1 MIHEVLCTPEPM
13 VCNLPNLMSLDRFAS
28 QTMPETDSF
37 QLVKLVAFR
46 QKLGSV
52 CINGN
57 TNEIE
62 RTLRMN
68 DECNMIFSTSGV
80 DRAWCVL
87 LGGLSGN
94 GRALSPGG
102 TRSRPLPTRA
112 IGSRGANRNPEN
124 KERSAP

>member
-1 MIHEVLCTPEPM
+1 
-13 VCNLPNLMSLDRFAS
+13 
-28 QTMPETDSF
+28 MPETDSF

-68 DECNMIFSTSGV
+68 DECNMIFSTSGT
-80 DRAWCVL
+80 DRPRGASFSAASVGM
-87 LGGLSGN
+87 GGLSLLGVHVVVPCPL
-94 GRALSPGG
+94 GQLGLVVPTG
-102 TRSRPLPTRA
+102 TLEIKNVQHPS
-112 IGSRGANRNPEN
+112 GVE
-124 KERSAP
+124 